1 VLELCSVLSHDAT
14 DVTNHVVEVVH
25 HRIDGDS
32 NNPNAA
38 VRKDFCSE
46 FVLLSLP
53 WMMRPVDLHGQMN
66 GGTIEVGDVYHA
78 RSHLAV
84 LDRPFGPLAALL
96 VGCILQYAPSSRLAS
111 KPIALV
117 QFPQSVPARG
127 IAGDDVLSAKF
138 QSVQLAATQA

>member
-1 VLELCSVLSHDAT
+1 MLELCSVLSNDAT

-38 VRKDFCSE
+38 VRKDLCSE

-53 WMMRPVDLHGQMN
+53 LMMRPVDLHGQMN
-66 GGTIEVGDVYHA
+66 GGTIEVGD
-78 RSHLAV
+78 
-84 LDRPFGPLAALL
+84 G
-96 VGCILQYAPSSRLAS
+96 
-111 KPIALV
+111 
-117 QFPQSVPARG
+117 
-127 IAGDDVLSAKF
+127 AGDDVLSAKF